1 MKFVLKHVFVNVPK
15 LLNGEIIQ
23 IDSEQEEH
31 FNVTWGMS
39 LKKAG
44 KTVCL
49 CLSMTNPNDNDDY
62 AIQTVLD
69 VKTIASNGKMCT
81 KTKEHVFKYW
91 DNEDVGIELMS
102 SGKMSKNYVIDGKL
116 TIEARVKIL
125 EMSGIKKRKLR
136 NFDETTKG
144 YSDITLA
151 VGEHK
156 FYVSKLYLASHSKY
170 FDSLLLG
177 KFQESKKSE
186 VVLRDIQ
193 PEDFQNFLEV
203 LHGEDAISDE
213 TIKGILFLAD
223 MYDAPTAHRRCEQ
236 FLINESKMSLKEKL
250 EISARYK
257 MKRVKNKCLSK
268 IKTIEDIRAV
278 LPGNIEDMDHSLLAT
293 VLQKSLSYIDKL
305 SKC

>member
-1 MKFVLKHVFVNVPK
+1 MQNL
-15 LLNGEIIQ
+15 GTIQ
-23 IDSEQEEH
+23 AC
-31 FNVTWGMS
+31 FRGMS

-91 DNEDVGIELMS
+91 ENEDVGIELMS
-102 SGKMSKNYVIDGKL
+102 CGKMSKNYVIDGKL

-144 YSDITLA
+144 YSDITLV
-151 VGEHK
+151 VGEQK

-203 LHGEDAISDE
+203 LHGEDAISGD
-213 TIKGILFLAD
+213 FLHLQIA
-223 MYDAPTAHRRCEQ
+223 
-236 FLINESKMSLKEKL
+236 INYFSELQM
-250 EISARYK
+250 R
-257 MKRVKNKCLSK
+257 LSK
-268 IKTIEDIRAV
+268 EFSF
-278 LPGNIEDMDHSLLAT
+278 SLICTTLRLLT
-293 VLQKSLSYIDKL
+293 VDANSS
-305 SKC
+305 